1 MVIYNVTCN
10 MASHLEEEW
19 LEWIREHIAHVLG
32 TGLFKNA
39 KLTRVLVEE
48 QDGASTFSIQYKAIS
63 RETLETYY
71 SNHAEALR
79 KAGLD
84 KWGGNNVLSFR
95 TELDVLDE
103 YTVHTNLN

>member
-1 MVIYNVTCN
+1 
-10 MASHLEEEW
+10 MASHLEDEW
-19 LEWIREHIAHVLG
+19 LDWVREHIAVVLG

-48 QDGASTFSIQYKAIS
+48 QDGSSTFSIQYKAIS
-63 RETLETYY
+63 RESLETYY
-71 SNHAEALR
+71 SKHAATLR
-79 KAGLD
+79 KEGIE
-84 KWGGNNVLSFR
+84 KWGNNVLSFR

>member
-19 LEWIREHIAHVLG
+19 LEWIREHIAQILG
-32 TGLFKNA
+32 TGLFKDA

-48 QDGASTFSIQYKAIS
+48 QDGSSTFSIQYKAIS

-71 SNHAEALR
+71 SKHAGSFR
-79 KAGLD
+79 KEGFQ
-84 KWGGNNVLSFR
+84 KWGEQVLAFR

-103 YTVHTNLN
+103 YMVHGNLN

>member
-10 MASHLEEEW
+10 MASHLEDEW
-19 LEWIREHIAHVLG
+19 LDWIREHIALVLG
-32 TGLFKNA
+32 TGLFKDA

-48 QDGASTFSIQYKAIS
+48 QDNSSTFSIQYTAIS
-63 RETLETYY
+63 RDSLEIYY
-71 SNHAEALR
+71 SKHAEALR
-79 KAGLD
+79 KEGID
-84 KWGGNNVLSFR
+84 KWGNNVLSFR